1 MKNSVK
7 SVLKVFL
14 DAGSVSVRFGKH
26 LMQLRAERN
35 MTQKAMAEKLQ
46 VSESTYANWEQGRRE
61 PSLSNLIQI
70 AKILETDMN
79 SLFDIEA

>member
-1 MKNSVK
+1 
-7 SVLKVFL
+7 
-14 DAGSVSVRFGKH
+14 
-26 LMQLRAERN
+26 